1 MTTTVWYWK
10 WIRWYWPQ
18 VHRLWSVCHTQMDSQ
33 WEIWQ
38 KSCSQMQLRTLLFC
52 PLHIVLW
59 TLPSGVT
66 ISTICS
72 CQWFVVQEAKG
83 GQEGENAG
91 GLFIFRLSPCC
102 QTGWIKMSYEKEH
115 YRGYN
120 DSDGDGL
127 KERNGNVSF
136 MWRPFE
142 STFMLRQRFSPS
154 LGNCE
159 KIRPGFGRRE
169 IEPHR
174 CWHLKQIND
183 HLLKIFC

>member
-1 MTTTVWYWK
+1 MILKMNQVILASSTQTVVSL
-10 WIRWYWPQ
+10 PHTDGQ
-18 VHRLWSVCHTQMDSQ
+18 SVGDLTEELQSDAASHFVILPSAYCIMD
-33 WEIWQ
+33 
-38 KSCSQMQLRTLLFC
+38 
-52 PLHIVLW
+52 
-59 TLPSGVT
+59 TLPSDVT